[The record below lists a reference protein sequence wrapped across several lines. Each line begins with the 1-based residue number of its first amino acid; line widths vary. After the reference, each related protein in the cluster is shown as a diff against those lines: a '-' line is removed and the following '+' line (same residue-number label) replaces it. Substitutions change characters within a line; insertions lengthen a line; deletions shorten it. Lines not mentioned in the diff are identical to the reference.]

1 MVTAKLTGSKII
13 QYGDVL
19 IDTTRNAVVCSKTPK
34 SCLWPSSQDGNV
46 YVPYV
51 IDKIYTED
59 QTKVIWKSLQ
69 EISSLTCVKFYY
81 RRSNEPGYISV
92 QSENGCY
99 SYVGYRPTK
108 RKLSLKVPGCV
119 HFGLVAHEFL
129 HAIGFQHE
137 HSRSDR
143 DEYLKIMWENVPKGR
158 EHNFNLLKTNN
169 LGTVYDYGS
178 IMHYGRYAFSKNKNP
193 TMVPIPDPNVEIG
206 QARGLSTK
214 DVIKINKLYSC
225 DICGGMLIAA
235 SGNIT
240 SPNFPGL
247 YPNNADCKW
256 LIRAPHRLKILLEF
270 LRFQIQEFAAC
281 IGDHLTIYDGSSI
294 HADILEGP
302 ICGADNPAAISTRN
316 ELFITFTSTR
326 KLQATG
332 FAAKYKF
339 ITCGY
344 MLKSRSGEIES
355 KSHPSNNVHCFWVL
369 LVKRYYK
376 LTLIFQELKLKESS
390 NCTENSVIIHDV
402 AQSPSVVAEQYC
414 NKVSLPLKTNST
426 GRAVIIEFQHK
437 PSAKHGFKVSYER
450 IVSK

>member
-1 MVTAKLTGSKII
+1 MAGSASERKRRRRRMTVRKVDNMNSTAQDGLSKAQSDMSEPDVFSIISEANTELSKRTGSKII

-19 IDTTRNAVVCSKTPK
+19 VDTTRNSVVCSQRPK
-34 SCLWPSSQDGNV
+34 NCLWPSSQDGNV

-51 IDKIYTED
+51 IDKIYSKMLSLLADHTED
-59 QTKVIWKSLQ
+59 QTKVIWKSLH

-99 SYVGYRPTK
+99 SYVGYRPIK

-143 DEYLKIMWENVPKGR
+143 DKYLKIMWENVPKGK
-158 EHNFNLLKTNN
+158 EHNFNLLETNN

-225 DICGGMLIAA
+225 VHDPLYDIAAETLTDGDLIA
-235 SGNIT
+235 
-240 SPNFPGL
+240 
-247 YPNNADCKW
+247 W
-256 LIRAPHRLKILLEF
+256 
-270 LRFQIQEFAAC
+270 QEP
-281 IGDHLTIYDGSSI
+281 DQT
-294 HADILEGP
+294 
-302 ICGADNPAAISTRN
+302 AI
-316 ELFITFTSTR
+316 
-326 KLQATG
+326 
-332 FAAKYKF
+332 
-339 ITCGY
+339 
-344 MLKSRSGEIES
+344 
-355 KSHPSNNVHCFWVL
+355 
-369 LVKRYYK
+369 
-376 LTLIFQELKLKESS
+376 
-390 NCTENSVIIHDV
+390 
-402 AQSPSVVAEQYC
+402 
-414 NKVSLPLKTNST
+414 
-426 GRAVIIEFQHK
+426 
-437 PSAKHGFKVSYER
+437 
-450 IVSK
+450 